1 MNKILVTGGCGYIGS
16 HTIVDLIDHGF
27 DVISVDNLIN
37 ASEKS
42 LDGIYKITGKRVKN
56 YQVDLTDDKALEN
69 IFAENTDIVGVVHF
83 AALKAVGESVEK
95 PLLYYRNNLIGLLN
109 LLDNITLIHFL
120 NIHLLFFL
128 LKYYYFFLFPDFQ
141 HVYMQL
147 ILYYKTLEFYQ

>member
-56 YQVDLTDDKALEN
+56 YQVDLTDDKALAN

-95 PLLYYRNNLIGLLN
+95 PLLYYRPGIIFLI
-109 LLDNITLIHFL
+109 
-120 NIHLLFFL
+120 
-128 LKYYYFFLFPDFQ
+128 
-141 HVYMQL
+141 
-147 ILYYKTLEFYQ
+147 